1 MVCLRS
7 PRGAAGV
14 GLEARDSEGL
24 EQSLPSWFPGEKP
37 GLESLL
43 PGVRVV
49 SVPPAPWALRHTCL
63 VTAPSPALPQQMEG
77 VQGFVK

>member
-1 MVCLRS
+1 M
-7 PRGAAGV
+7 

-24 EQSLPSWFPGEKP
+24 EQSLPSWFPGERP

-43 PGVRVV
+43 PGERVV
-49 SVPPAPWALRHTCL
+49 SVPPAPWALRPPVHTCP
-63 VTAPSPALPQQMEG
+63 VTAPSPALPRQTEG